1 VYITNRPAISDA
13 STLQQSARKAASR
26 GESFLEGLL
35 HLSTARLLAFLFLI
49 ATAALAQNR
58 GPNEAPLEAHNEIS
72 PPEGLS
78 SAATLPSLP
87 NAPTQQRVI
96 DKKFIAVMGA
106 LGGAES
112 LRFTS
117 RKLVLDN
124 EFAAGAPWVTHEPP
138 NQHLVAKYGGLYAA
152 ELLVVYELKK
162 RHSWLPGDKVI
173 RKLWWAYPSAMVT
186 IHIKNGVGNIRTK
199 APGGC
204 TSVECAEQMQ

>member
-1 VYITNRPAISDA
+1 M
-13 STLQQSARKAASR
+13 
-26 GESFLEGLL
+26 
-35 HLSTARLLAFLFLI
+35 STARLLAFLLLI
-49 ATAALAQNR
+49 AAAAVAQNR
-58 GPNEAPLEAHNEIS
+58 GPNEVPLEPRDEIN
-72 PPEGLS
+72 PAEGLS
-78 SAATLPSLP
+78 SSATSSSPP

-96 DKKFIAVMGA
+96 DKKFIIVMGA

-138 NQHLVAKYGGLYAA
+138 NQRLVAKYAGLYAA

-162 RHSWLPGDKVI
+162 PHSWLPGDRTI
-173 RKLWWAYPSAMVT
+173 RKFWWAYPSAMVA

-199 APGGC
+199 GPGGC